1 MESRICAFANKNQLM
16 KDYHDFEWCKE
27 TYSDQVLF
35 EYLILETMQAGLSWD
50 IVLQKRE
57 NMRRAYSDFDPYAI
71 SQYNESDLTRL
82 KNDDSIIKNTRKIQ
96 SVVKNANAYL
106 SLQKDNI
113 SFCEYIWSFVNE
125 KQIINEWITDS
136 DMPSKTD
143 VSAKMSADMKK
154 RGFSFVG
161 PVICYSFMQ
170 AAGLV
175 NDHIIGCPAR

>member
-1 MESRICAFANKNQLM
+1 MQPVICAFANKNQLM
-16 KDYHDFEWCKE
+16 KNYHDFEWCKE

-57 NMRRAYSDFDPYAI
+57 NMRKAYSSFDPFII
-71 SQYNESDLTRL
+71 SQYTESDLIRL
-82 KNDDSIIKNTRKIQ
+82 KNDSSIIMNMRKIQ
-96 SVVKNANAYL
+96 STVKNAHAYL
-106 SLQKDNI
+106 FLQKDKI
-113 SFCEYIWSFVNE
+113 SFSEYVWSFVNE
-125 KQIINEWITDS
+125 KQIVNEWPTDS
-136 DMPSKTD
+136 DVPSQTNIS
-143 VSAKMSADMKK
+143 VKMSADMKK